1 MLIVFDWDGTLA
13 DSRNHIVAAMQCA
26 IDELSLP
33 AASED
38 ECASKIGLSLIG
50 AAQSLFPGLDTDG
63 ANKFC
68 EVYSRHFLELGQ
80 EAYRL
85 ELFHGVAETLETL
98 ADRGYP
104 MAVAT
109 GKSRRGLERVLGE
122 TGLKD
127 AFVATRTA
135 DETASKP
142 NPRMLL
148 ELLEQTGK
156 GTHEAVMVGDTSY
169 DLEMAQRAGV
179 TGIGVSYGVHN
190 ENELSRYQPVAILDK
205 LPELLDWLSAG

>member
-1 MLIVFDWDGTLA
+1 LLIVFDWDGTLA
-13 DSRNHIVAAMQCA
+13 DSRNHIVAAMQRA
-26 IDELSLP
+26 INELKLP
-33 AASED
+33 TATED

-50 AAQSLFPGLDTDG
+50 AAQSLFPDLDTEEAG
-63 ANKFC
+63 KFC

-80 EAYRL
+80 DTYRL
-85 ELFHGVAETLETL
+85 ELFDGVAETLEAL
-98 ADRGYP
+98 ASKGYP
-104 MAVAT
+104 LAVAT

-142 NPRMLL
+142 HPRMLL

-156 GTHEAVMVGDTSY
+156 GNHEAVMVGDTSY

-190 ENELSRYQPVAILDK
+190 ENELIRYQPVAILEE